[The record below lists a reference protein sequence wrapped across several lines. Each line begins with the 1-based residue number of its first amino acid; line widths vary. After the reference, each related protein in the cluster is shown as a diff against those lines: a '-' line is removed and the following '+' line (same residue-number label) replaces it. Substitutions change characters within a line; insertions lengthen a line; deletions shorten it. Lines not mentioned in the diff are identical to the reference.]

1 MGAKRRLGTRTS
13 DLGER
18 FIAGLR
24 GLTAAAAIVTILA
37 GCRTVSAPGVPI
49 RLSGL
54 DGVPIERVET
64 VIEAIEKDLKT
75 HAIERVEDGA
85 RYHLQ
90 GHLGI
95 SEREDGRRLAFVWD
109 IFDAERTRVR
119 RISAE
124 TATAST
130 TVSEASDAEIGT
142 VSTKAMDEVAA
153 FLAEQR

>member
-1 MGAKRRLGTRTS
+1 M
-13 DLGER
+13 GER

-24 GLTAAAAIVTILA
+24 GLAAAAAVATILA

-64 VIEAIEKDLKT
+64 VIGAIEKDLAA

-95 SEREDGRRLAFVWD
+95 TEREDGRHLAFVWD
-109 IFDAERTRVR
+109 IFDSERTRVR

-124 TATAST
+124 AATSSAS
-130 TVSEASDAEIGT
+130 VSDASDAEIGS
-142 VSTKAMDEVAA
+142 VSAKAMDEVAA

>member
-1 MGAKRRLGTRTS
+1 M
-13 DLGER
+13 GER

-24 GLTAAAAIVTILA
+24 GLAAAAAVATILA

-64 VIEAIEKDLKT
+64 VIGAIEKDLAA

-95 SEREDGRRLAFVWD
+95 TEREDGRHLAFVWD
-109 IFDAERTRVR
+109 IFDSERTRVR

-124 TATAST
+124 TATSSAS
-130 TVSEASDAEIGT
+130 VSDASDAEIGS
-142 VSTKAMDEVAA
+142 VSAKAMDEVAA